1 MMLSAGEADAFLS
14 RRQGKGPG
22 LILLNSRCGNNSL
35 QTIGNLLTPLA
46 LKSVSFNTT
55 DFEAHV
61 RNLLVFHLTL
71 LQNLRWCYF

>member
-1 MMLSAGEADAFLS
+1 MLSFPG
-14 RRQGKGPG
+14 GKERAQDY
-22 LILLNSRCGNNSL
+22 LLLNSRCGNNSL